1 MNISENKRRHLA
13 MLLDVQRRDDGT
25 THKGLLD
32 HQLVEGMNEL
42 VELTGI
48 PEQVAKWREPARGL
62 GGRPSVYGEDRD
74 RFLFV
79 IMLCLLRIGD
89 SPQLIEIADVIC
101 NRLAARTRALLGLP
115 VDNGRASKTA
125 VYHRVLRAWHRF
137 TDVCDP
143 FPGATH
149 MRKTRAEVEQIVAR
163 YDPELVKL
171 KKARLNWIQ
180 NALLEATWN
189 LLDEE
194 TRADWS
200 GNIVMDSTPIFVWG
214 KNGHNSQ
221 KKKPTDRMSP
231 EFMVD
236 WHFMHNDPMAWAY
249 SLHIAATGPDPYREC
264 RHPVL
269 AIAASMNTH
278 AKEVGKEFAGLLHS
292 IVDRGHQPNY
302 AIADRGIL
310 GHALAKDLNRPLI
323 ELGYKPVMDYKK
335 STKKHEGSI
344 QGTQRGAIYVDG
356 TPFCPSTPTELVE
369 ARADYE
375 RTGDWQTLRDRIAR
389 RSLYRFRKKGGDAW
403 FCPAMGGSAT
413 AVCPARPE
421 GPLSLGMPT
430 IREHAVVLGPP
441 PADERPDCC
450 TGGQVSLPAAG
461 TAAEKYLQPLLYKS
475 QKWEDHYDTRT
486 LIEGYNGYIK
496 TPKKERT
503 ADASQRRVRG
513 FAANALVA
521 VLCLTA
527 ANIRKIERFYK
538 DGESPVGEP
547 RPKPTKNGYTRPP
560 AWVRA
565 GKRHPH
571 NKQAPPGVGLPDQPV
586 PDAA

>member
-1 MNISENKRRHLA
+1 MELSENKRRHLA
-13 MLLDVQRRDDGT
+13 MKLDVQSRADGST
-25 THKGLLD
+25 FKGLLD

-48 PEQVAKWREPARGL
+48 LAKTTEWREPQKAP
-62 GGRPSVYGEDRD
+62 GGRPAVYGEDRD
-74 RFLFV
+74 RFLLV
-79 IMLCLLRIGD
+79 IMLVLLRLGE
-89 SPQLIEIADVIC
+89 SPQVIEIADVIC
-101 NRLAARTRALLGLP
+101 NRLAARTRTLLGLP
-115 VDNGRASKTA
+115 VDNGRASKRA
-125 VYHRVLRAWHRF
+125 IYHRVLRAWHRF

-143 FPGATH
+143 FPGVTH
-149 MRKTRAEVEQIVAR
+149 QRKTRAEVEEIVAA
-163 YDPELVKL
+163 YDPEVVTL
-171 KKARLNWIQ
+171 KRSRLNWIQ
-180 NALLEATWN
+180 NAFLEGTWN

-200 GNIVMDSTPIFVWG
+200 GNLVMDSTPIFVWG
-214 KNGHNSQ
+214 KNGHNSRNP
-221 KKKPTDRMSP
+221 KPTDRLSP
-231 EFMVD
+231 EFTAD
-236 WHFMHNDPMAWAY
+236 WHFMHNDPLAWAY

-264 RHPVL
+264 RHPIL

-278 AKEVGKEFAGLLHS
+278 AREVGKEFANLLRS
-292 IVDRGHQPNY
+292 VSSRGHRPNY

-310 GHALAKDLNRPLI
+310 GHALPEDLNRPLI

-335 STKKHEGSI
+335 SGKKDGNSI

-356 TPFCPSTPTELVE
+356 TPFCPSTPTDLIE
-369 ARADYE
+369 ARSDFD
-375 RTGDWQTLRDRIAR
+375 RTGDWQTYRDRIQR
-389 RSLYRFRKKGGDAW
+389 RALYRFKKKGGDAW

-413 AVCPARPE
+413 ASCPARPE
-421 GPLSLGMPT
+421 GSLSLGMPT
-430 IREHAVVLGPP
+430 TREHAVVLDPP
-441 PADERPDCC
+441 PEGERPDCC
-450 TGGQVSLPAAG
+450 KGGQVSLPASG

-521 VLCLTA
+521 VMCLAA

-547 RPKPTKNGYTRPP
+547 RLKPPKNGYTRPP
-560 AWVRA
+560 AWVRS
-565 GKRHPH
+565 GKQHPH
-571 NKQAPPGVGLPDQPV
+571 NKQAPPDRGLPDQPV